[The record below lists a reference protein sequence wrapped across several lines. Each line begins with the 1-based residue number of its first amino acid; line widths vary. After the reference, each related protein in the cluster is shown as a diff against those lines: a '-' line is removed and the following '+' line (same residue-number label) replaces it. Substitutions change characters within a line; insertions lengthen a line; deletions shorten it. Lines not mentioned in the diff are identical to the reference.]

1 MHTELE
7 GPSIA
12 DMKPMYSPLATIE
25 QDKLGVATQ
34 AEKTFIRSDLV
45 DDSIARFGGLAP
57 DQFIIAI

>member
-1 MHTELE
+1 
-7 GPSIA
+7 
-12 DMKPMYSPLATIE
+12 MKPMYSPLATIE
-25 QDKLGVATQ
+25 QDKLVVATQ